1 MSSTRM
7 LAAAAPSRVR
17 MLWPALTIVAV
28 LVLPATASGQGPA
41 SSDRQ
46 AWVAP
51 ERASHRANPVPATD
65 DVIKT
70 GRNIFVRDCLQCH
83 GKAGHGDGPQAGS
96 LEIRPADLPSA
107 RVQAQPDGALFWKMT
122 EGRGV
127 MPKATLSDKDKW
139 AVIDYIRTLAP
150 KP

>member
-1 MSSTRM
+1 MSSIRV
-7 LAAAAPSRVR
+7 LAAAASSYVR
-17 MLWPALTIVAV
+17 TLWPALTIVAV
-28 LVLPATASGQGPA
+28 LVSPAPVRGQGPSA
-41 SSDRQ
+41 SERTP
-46 AWVAP
+46 WVAP

-65 DVIKT
+65 DAIKS
-70 GRNIFVRDCLQCH
+70 GRGIFVRDCLQCH

-96 LEIRPADLPSA
+96 LEIRPADLPSE
-107 RVQAQPDGALFWKMT
+107 RVQSQTDGALFWKLT

-139 AVIDYIRTLAP
+139 MVIDYIRTLAP